1 MTNNQF
7 EQTQKDKDEQL
18 RPHQKREKNM
28 SASEW

>member
-7 EQTQKDKDEQL
+7 EQTQKAKVEQL
-18 RPHQKREKNM
+18 WPHQKREKNM